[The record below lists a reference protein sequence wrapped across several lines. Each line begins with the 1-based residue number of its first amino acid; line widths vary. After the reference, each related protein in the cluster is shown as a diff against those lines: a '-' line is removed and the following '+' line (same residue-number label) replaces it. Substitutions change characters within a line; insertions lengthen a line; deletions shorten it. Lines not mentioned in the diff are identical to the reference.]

1 MYQGNFTDTLMVS
14 DKVFTKVDLEA
25 LGKDEAYNRHLQ
37 EGKEKGLDSFLI
49 NLKNKF

>member
-1 MYQGNFTDTLMVS
+1 MS
-14 DKVFTKVDLEA
+14 DKLFTKVDLET
-25 LGKDEAYNRHLQ
+25 LGYHEAYNKHLQ